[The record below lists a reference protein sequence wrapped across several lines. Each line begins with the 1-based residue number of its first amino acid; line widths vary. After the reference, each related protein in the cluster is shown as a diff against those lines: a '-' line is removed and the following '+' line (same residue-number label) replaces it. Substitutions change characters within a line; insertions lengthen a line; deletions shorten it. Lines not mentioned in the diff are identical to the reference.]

1 MSKKAKINNFVE
13 IRKNI
18 KNAIID
24 KFCIN
29 ILEFKETIFLILI
42 LSLLNNAFCNDN
54 DSKNTTKTL
63 IILILLVVAILIIL
77 TLIIVF
83 IVCICCKKR
92 RANRNNYIEGSNVF
106 ERGNPEEVE
115 LRERITNEGVQ
126 VLSNYLK
133 DKLIVDIYT
142 KKFDLFLNKCPICLE
157 NFLENKSIIIIGG
170 CLHIFHQKC
179 LSILAEKVDL
189 NKSIFSQFICPT
201 CRHNLIDGIDKIK
214 TCLDIYP
221 NFFEDVY
228 QNKKITKMKHVKNL
242 IENILKEKKEKKNK
256 IKEGDS
262 KDKLEDNKGNF
273 KIKKQDNENENDGD
287 YKDISFDNIVIPIVK
302 SKQKNNDNNE
312 IKADE
317 NNN

>member
-1 MSKKAKINNFVE
+1 M
-13 IRKNI
+13 
-18 KNAIID
+18 
-24 KFCIN
+24 
-29 ILEFKETIFLILI
+29 
-42 LSLLNNAFCNDN
+42 
-54 DSKNTTKTL
+54 
-63 IILILLVVAILIIL
+63 
-77 TLIIVF
+77 
-83 IVCICCKKR
+83 CICCKKR
-92 RANRNNYIEGSNVF
+92 QANRNNYLEGSNVF

-287 YKDISFDNIVIPIVK
+287 YKDISFDNIVIPIAK

>member
-29 ILEFKETIFLILI
+29 ILEFKETIFFILF

-92 RANRNNYIEGSNVF
+92 QANRNNYLEGSNVF

-170 CLHIFHQKC
+170 CLHIFHQMFIYF
-179 LSILAEKVDL
+179 SR
-189 NKSIFSQFICPT
+189 KS
-201 CRHNLIDGIDKIK
+201 R
-214 TCLDIYP
+214 
-221 NFFEDVY
+221 
-228 QNKKITKMKHVKNL
+228 
-242 IENILKEKKEKKNK
+242 
-256 IKEGDS
+256 
-262 KDKLEDNKGNF
+262 F
-273 KIKKQDNENENDGD
+273 K
-287 YKDISFDNIVIPIVK
+287 
-302 SKQKNNDNNE
+302 
-312 IKADE
+312 
-317 NNN
+317 

>member
-1 MSKKAKINNFVE
+1 MSNKCKNEDYFILTIFKKRRIFNKIFIKQDIFFILIFSCINNIFCKE
-13 IRKNI
+13 YNSS
-18 KNAIID
+18 D
-24 KFCIN
+24 KS
-29 ILEFKETIFLILI
+29 KTI
-42 LSLLNNAFCNDN
+42 
-54 DSKNTTKTL
+54 
-63 IILILLVVAILIIL
+63 IILILLIVALVVIIIL
-77 TLIIVF
+77 VILFIICF
-83 IVCICCKKR
+83 CCKKR
-92 RANRNNYIEGSNVF
+92 QININNYLEGNIAF
-106 ERGNPEEVE
+106 ERGNQEEVE

-317 NNN
+317 NNNYI